1 MMHVC
6 NLEALPKDIT
16 QNKSLFIDFKGLHI
30 VHHVTIV
37 TIKNFYLLIVVFGF
51 F

>member
-1 MMHVC
+1 MMYVC
-6 NLEALPKDIT
+6 NLEASPKDIA

-30 VHHVTIV
+30 IQHVTIV
-37 TIKNFYLLIVVFGF
+37 TIKSFYLLIVVFSF

>member
-1 MMHVC
+1 MVHVY
-6 NLEALPKDIT
+6 NLEASPKDIA

-30 VHHVTIV
+30 GQHVTIV
-37 TIKNFYLLIVVFGF
+37 PIKSFYLLIVVFGF